1 MLAGAILVIERS
13 SPEHNAPRDSRGQMT
28 EPGILGGNPI
38 ACVELLGQ
46 SVLDHVVQKLR
57 HDGVKLITV
66 VIKDEF
72 SHLARMS
79 ATPVTTINTV
89 ALQTDLWS
97 AAECV
102 LREYVQHGVELVLLT
117 RIGAYAELDL
127 ADLIRFH
134 RDTKQGITAL
144 TKHREAMDSWII
156 EAGEVRNMR
165 RLGLP
170 QLLNREDL
178 GSATPYALPGYV
190 CRLDEPSDLRQLVI
204 DAFLS
209 RCSIHPRGRELK
221 PGVWVDDGAQVHR
234 RARVVAPAYLGSGAK
249 LRADTLVTHFST
261 LERDCDVHDGT
272 VIEDSSI
279 LANTCVGKGLN
290 VAHAVVDGNKV
301 FPLRQPI
308 VVEVQDSKLLGR
320 TASTEVPRPVAGGV
334 GGASLAERLLATAWN

>member
-1 MLAGAILVIERS
+1 MLAGAILVVERS
-13 SPEHNAPRDSRGQMT
+13 SQEHNATRDFRGRMT

-46 SVLDHVVQKLR
+46 SVLDRVVQKLR
-57 HDGVKLITV
+57 HDGVELITV

-79 ATPVTTINTV
+79 ATPATTINTV

-102 LREYVQHGVELVLLT
+102 LREYVQHGVELILLT
-117 RIGAYAELDL
+117 RLGAYAELDL

-134 RDTKQGITAL
+134 RGTKQGITVL
-144 TKHREAMDSWII
+144 TKDGEAMDSWII
-156 EAGEVRNMR
+156 EAGEARNMR

-170 QLLNREDL
+170 RLLYREDL
-178 GSATPYALPGYV
+178 CARPYALPGYV
-190 CRLDEPSDLRQLVI
+190 RRLDEPSDLRQLVI

-209 RCSIHPRGRELK
+209 RCSIRPRGRELK
-221 PGVWVDDGAQVHR
+221 PGVWLDDGAQVHR
-234 RARVVAPAYLGSGAK
+234 RARIVAPAYLGSGAK
-249 LRADTLVTHFST
+249 LRADTLVTRFST

-301 FPLRQPI
+301 FPLRQQI
-308 VVEVQDSKLLGR
+308 VVEVQDPKLLGR
-320 TASTEVPRPVAGGV
+320 TATVELPRPVAGGV
-334 GGASLAERLLATAWN
+334 SGASLAERLLATAWN